1 MKKTIAIL
9 LVAIMAVSSV
19 FALDATLSGKF
30 TSKLAYDL
38 EDNRLAFAE
47 PDNKLTI
54 GIELTGASENEE

>member
-30 TSKLAYDL
+30 TTGLVSQNRITISTLKLL
-38 EDNRLAFAE
+38 SQQQQRMKVMFML
-47 PDNKLTI
+47 
-54 GIELTGASENEE
+54 